1 LAEEAKCWRAAAR
14 FLHTFSVEV
23 TMHDSPVDIADAV
36 AAVHRIEAIPTL
48 LKVLCENTGM
58 RFAAV
63 ARVTGSSWI
72 ACAVQDDI
80 QFGLKPGDQLPVD
93 TTLCMESREAGAPI
107 IIEHA
112 SVDPRYH
119 SHHTPKLYHFESYVT
134 VPIVLAGG
142 RYFGNLCALD
152 PDPAQV
158 KLPRVISMFEDFAA
172 LIGSQLDAQLTWE
185 KEHSELVDERAT
197 SELREQFIAILGHDL
212 RNPLQA
218 VFATAD
224 LLERRLANQSY
235 AEMASRIKTNVRR
248 MSFLIDD
255 VLDFARA
262 RLGGGIGVELK
273 AVDDLESNLSAVV
286 QELQDA
292 QPDRSIIADIRV
304 SKPVRCDIGRVQQ
317 VASNLIANALTH
329 GEADSAVRFSAET
342 QADALVID
350 VWNAGEPI
358 PTECIDKIFQP
369 FWRHS
374 VSASRQGLGLGLHIC
389 AHIVRAHDGRIKV
402 TSTRE
407 EGTRFTVWL
416 PLDTSG
422 SAVVDEK
429 PAHLHGHGSAQ
440 HVRAL

>member
-1 LAEEAKCWRAAAR
+1 
-14 FLHTFSVEV
+14 
-23 TMHDSPVDIADAV
+23 MHDSPVDIADAV

-63 ARVTGSSWI
+63 ARVTGSSWT

-93 TTLCMESREAGAPI
+93 TTLCMESREAGASI

-112 SVDPRYH
+112 SIDPRYH
-119 SHHTPKLYHFESYVT
+119 SHHTPKLYQFESYVT

-152 PDPAQV
+152 PDPVQV
-158 KLPRVISMFEDFAA
+158 KVPRVISMFQHFAA

-185 KEHSELVDERAT
+185 KEHSELIHERAS

-224 LLERRLANQSY
+224 LLERRLANQSHVD
-235 AEMASRIKTNVRR
+235 MASRIKTNVRR

-273 AVDDLESNLSAVV
+273 DVDNLESNLNAVV
-286 QELQDA
+286 RELQDA
-292 QPDRSIIADIRV
+292 QPDRCIIADIRV

-329 GEADSAVRFSAET
+329 GEAASPVRVSAET
-342 QADALVID
+342 QADGLVID

-358 PTECIDKIFQP
+358 PPECIDKIFQP

-389 AHIVRAHDGRIKV
+389 SHIVRAHDGRINV
-402 TSTRE
+402 TSTRK

-422 SAVVDEK
+422 SAVVDET
-429 PAHLHGHGSAQ
+429 PADLNGHASAQ
-440 HVRAL
+440 HVRAR